1 MLEKWKQ
8 RAIQMNL
15 KRAVIIFVVV
25 SFILMLGGSAALYG
39 RFKGRANQWE
49 SAVKTDRE
57 SETEEKGDEQKEW
70 NDFENRS
77 YEKEHSEAKPE
88 IEFEKLYEGQ
98 YLSAVDIAL
107 IAGCGI
113 IGVGLAVWYWLLCM
127 IWAYRKS
134 HRMGVNSALWVLAT
148 LFFNL
153 ATIAVLYLYAILK
166 GTCDICGRIRT
177 ADGKYCDRCGK
188 LLNKKC
194 PDCGQIVDAKAEYC
208 RNCGKKLNE

>member
-1 MLEKWKQ
+1 MI
-8 RAIQMNL
+8 AISS
-15 KRAVIIFVVV
+15 VDT
-25 SFILMLGGSAALYG
+25 GGSAALYG

-49 SAVKTDRE
+49 SVVKIDRE
-57 SETEEKGDEQKEW
+57 SELEEKGDEQKEW

-88 IEFEKLYEGQ
+88 IEFEKLCEGQ
-98 YLSAVDIAL
+98 YLSAADIAL
-107 IAGCGI
+107 IAGYGI
-113 IGVGLAVWYWLLCM
+113 IGVVLAVWYWLLCM

-166 GTCDICGRIRT
+166 GTCDSCGRIRT

-188 LLNKKC
+188 LLNKEC

>member
-8 RAIQMNL
+8 RAIQMNF

-57 SETEEKGDEQKEW
+57 SEP
-70 NDFENRS
+70 
-77 YEKEHSEAKPE
+77 EAKPE
-88 IEFEKLYEGQ
+88 IEFEKLCEGQ
-98 YLSAVDIAL
+98 YLSAVDIVL
-107 IAGCGI
+107 IARCGI
-113 IGVGLAVWYWLLCM
+113 IGGVLAVWYWLLCM

-194 PDCGQIVDAKAEYC
+194 PDCEQIVDTKAEYC
-208 RNCGKKLNE
+208 RNCGKKMNE

>member
-1 MLEKWKQ
+1 MSEKWKQ
-8 RAIQMNL
+8 RAIQMNF

-49 SAVKTDRE
+49 SVVKIDRE
-57 SETEEKGDEQKEW
+57 SELEEKGDEQ
-70 NDFENRS
+70 
-77 YEKEHSEAKPE
+77 YV
-88 IEFEKLYEGQ
+88 
-98 YLSAVDIAL
+98 SAVDIAL
-107 IAGCGI
+107 IAGGGI
-113 IGVGLAVWYWLLCM
+113 IGVVLAVWYWLLCM

-134 HRMGVNSALWVLAT
+134 YRMGVNGALWVLAT

-177 ADGKYCDRCGK
+177 ADGKYCDRCGM
-188 LLNKKC
+188 LLNKEC
-194 PDCGQIVDAKAEYC
+194 PDCGQIVGAKAEYC

>member
-8 RAIQMNL
+8 RAIQMNF
-15 KRAVIIFVVV
+15 KRAVIIFVVI

-57 SETEEKGDEQKEW
+57 SEP
-70 NDFENRS
+70 
-77 YEKEHSEAKPE
+77 EAKPE
-88 IEFEKLYEGQ
+88 IEFEKLCEGQ
-98 YLSAVDIAL
+98 YLSAVDIVL

-113 IGVGLAVWYWLLCM
+113 IGGGLAVWYWLLCM

-194 PDCGQIVDAKAEYC
+194 PDCEQIVDAKAEYC

>member
-8 RAIQMNL
+8 RAIQMNF
-15 KRAVIIFVVV
+15 KRAVIIFVVI

-57 SETEEKGDEQKEW
+57 SEP
-70 NDFENRS
+70 
-77 YEKEHSEAKPE
+77 EAKPE
-88 IEFEKLYEGQ
+88 IEFEKLCEGQ
-98 YLSAVDIAL
+98 YLSTVDIAL
-107 IAGCGI
+107 IAVCGI
-113 IGVGLAVWYWLLCM
+113 IGVVLAVWYWLLCM

-194 PDCGQIVDAKAEYC
+194 PDCEQIVDAKAEYC

>member
-8 RAIQMNL
+8 RAIQMNF
-15 KRAVIIFVVV
+15 KRAVIIFVVI

-57 SETEEKGDEQKEW
+57 SEP
-70 NDFENRS
+70 
-77 YEKEHSEAKPE
+77 EAKPE
-88 IEFEKLYEGQ
+88 IEFEKLCEGQ
-98 YLSAVDIAL
+98 YLSAVDIVL

-113 IGVGLAVWYWLLCM
+113 IGGVLAVWYWLLCM

-194 PDCGQIVDAKAEYC
+194 PDCEQIVDAKAEYC

>member
-8 RAIQMNL
+8 RAIQMNF
-15 KRAVIIFVVV
+15 KRAVIIFVIV

-39 RFKGRANQWE
+39 RFNGRANQLE
-49 SAVKTDRE
+49 SAVKIDRE
-57 SETEEKGDEQKEW
+57 SEPEEKEDEQKEW
-70 NDFENRS
+70 NDFANRS

-88 IEFEKLYEGQ
+88 IDFEKLCEGQ

-107 IAGCGI
+107 IAVCGI
-113 IGVGLAVWYWLLCM
+113 IGVVLAVWYWLLCM

-177 ADGKYCDRCGK
+177 ANGKYCDRCGK
-188 LLNKKC
+188 LLNKEC

>member
-8 RAIQMNL
+8 RAIQMNF

-25 SFILMLGGSAALYG
+25 SFILMLGGSDALYG

-57 SETEEKGDEQKEW
+57 SETEEKGDEQ
-70 NDFENRS
+70 
-77 YEKEHSEAKPE
+77 
-88 IEFEKLYEGQ
+88 

-113 IGVGLAVWYWLLCM
+113 IGVVLAVWYWLLCM

-153 ATIAVLYLYAILK
+153 ATIAVLYLYAIWK

>member
-57 SETEEKGDEQKEW
+57 SEP
-70 NDFENRS
+70 
-77 YEKEHSEAKPE
+77 EAKPE
-88 IEFEKLYEGQ
+88 IEFEKLCEGQ
-98 YLSAVDIAL
+98 YLSAVDIVL

-113 IGVGLAVWYWLLCM
+113 IGGVLAVWYWLLCM

-153 ATIAVLYLYAILK
+153 ATIAVLYLYSIWK